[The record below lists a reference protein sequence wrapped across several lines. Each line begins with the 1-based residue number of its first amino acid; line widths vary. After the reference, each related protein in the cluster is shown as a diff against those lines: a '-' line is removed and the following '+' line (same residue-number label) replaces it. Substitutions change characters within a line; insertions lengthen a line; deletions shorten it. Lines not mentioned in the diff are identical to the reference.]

1 MHQLKNFSK
10 TIFGNPG
17 KCQTFVISPKCFMKN
32 LLALLVLITIVFAC
46 NNNSNHTSTT
56 QQTQDSFQ
64 RLLQSYRDSLK
75 IHPTDTLLKYNLV
88 LTLQEAGRY
97 REAVNV
103 LDSMNIPMGDSTQMK
118 VYVSYLFKRAELLV
132 LAGDTAT
139 AIKTL
144 EFFVIPGELT
154 EAGKQLAFLYAE
166 TKNPKAIAI
175 CDSMNK
181 YDEGKRDP
189 EPDYFKGLYYYNI
202 GDYAKALEQFNSC
215 IKKDYTFLD
224 AYMEK
229 GNILYKQ
236 TKFKEAV
243 EVYDLAIK
251 VSNSYADAH
260 LWKGKCQEALGQKEE
275 AKISYQRAYAFDK
288 TLTEAKEAAERINN
302 Y

>member
-32 LLALLVLITIVFAC
+32 LLVFLALLTILFAC
-46 NNNSNHTSTT
+46 NNGTGITNE
-56 QQTQDSFQ
+56 QQTQDSLQ

-75 IHPTDTLLKYNLV
+75 KHPTDTLIKYNLV

-118 VYVSYLFKRAELLV
+118 VYVSYLFKRSELLV
-132 LAGDTAT
+132 LAGDTLN
-139 AIKTL
+139 AIKSL

-166 TKNPKAIAI
+166 TKNPKAITI

-181 YDEGKRDP
+181 YDESKRDP
-189 EPDYFKGLYYYNI
+189 EPDYFKGVYYSNL
-202 GDYAKALEQFNSC
+202 GDDAKALEQFNSC

-236 TKFKEAV
+236 SKFKDAI
-243 EVYDLAIK
+243 EVYDMAIK
-251 VSNSYADAH
+251 VSNSFADAH
-260 LWKGKCQEALGQKEE
+260 FWKGKCQEALGQKKE

-288 TLTEAKEAAERINN
+288 TLKEAKEAAERINN
-302 Y
+302 